1 MLEITFN
8 TNAWLSLRE
17 AQNYGKGEYKA
28 QGSPAFIFYGSRD
41 SEYYEEQLEELRRKW
56 HEEQRREW
64 ESVQPLGGKPQD
76 MFRFELMLSMG
87 HIWGDAAGQQRQ
99 EEIHQLL
106 SIYDEDCRETE
117 HNFNDAKIFLDQA
130 AEKIAAGE
138 SVRIWYSNDPDDY
151 CGLLWFAAQ
160 LVEKKLPLDKVFL
173 VKTPDWFR
181 SPGGTFWFGR
191 GTSEISVKEI
201 CRCAQMQYQ
210 ISGEQIQFLAEQW
223 WQMENENSQLR
234 AVVGGQPVSVPED
247 FYDGIIWT
255 AVKLKEKEF
264 RTMHII
270 GPMRGL
276 CVCVRDT
283 WILYR
288 LTTFV
293 EEGRLEITGPDPD
306 IPGHHVY
313 RRKD

>member
-1 MLEITFN
+1 M
-8 TNAWLSLRE
+8 
-17 AQNYGKGEYKA
+17 
-28 QGSPAFIFYGSRD
+28 IF
-41 SEYYEEQLEELRRKW
+41 
-56 HEEQRREW
+56 QR
-64 ESVQPLGGKPQD
+64 
-76 MFRFELMLSMG
+76 
-87 HIWGDAAGQQRQ
+87 HIWGDTAGQQRQ
-99 EEIHQLL
+99 EEVHQILG
-106 SIYDEDCRETE
+106 IYDENRRETE

-276 CVCVRDT
+276 CVCVHDA

-293 EEGRLEITGPDPD
+293 EEGRLEITGPDLD

>member
-17 AQNYGKGEYKA
+17 AQNYGNGEYKA
-28 QGSPAFIFYGSRD
+28 QGSPAFMFYGSRD
-41 SEYYEEQLEELRRKW
+41 NEYYEEQLEELRRKW

-64 ESVQPLGGKPQD
+64 ESAQPLGGKPQD
-76 MFRFELMLSMG
+76 VFRFELMLSMG

-99 EEIHQLL
+99 EEVHQILG
-106 SIYDEDCRETE
+106 IYDENRRETE
-117 HNFNDAKIFLDQA
+117 HNFNDAKVFLDQV
-130 AEKIAAGE
+130 AENIAAGE

-181 SPGGTFWFGR
+181 SPGGTSWFGR

-201 CRCAQMQYQ
+201 CRCAQTQYQ
-210 ISGEQIQFLAEQW
+210 VSGWQIQFLAEQW

-234 AVVGGQPVSVPED
+234 AVVGGQPISVPD
-247 FYDGIIWT
+247 NFYDGLIWN
-255 AVKLKEKEF
+255 AIESLGKKF
-264 RTMHII
+264 REHHII

-276 CVCVRDT
+276 CACLQDA
-283 WILYR
+283 WIRCR
-288 LTTFV
+288 LAAFV
-293 EEGRLEITGPDPD
+293 AEGRLEIAGPDPD
-306 IPGHHVY
+306 LPRHNIY
-313 RRKD
+313 MRKD